1 MQTTFEVEE
10 FDLFDHDDEYEE
22 SGWELERCFIPV
34 KASDV
39 ARVYESFLALCK
51 EKLRKTMLSCEFSDY
66 PDYLKM
72 RFEDLYTPAKSADDE
87 AVFDFDAALERLDY
101 ILKYHIEAEKSNNDC
116 HSGVVLTGTDFC
128 ESYNL
133 FEDLLG
139 FAVTK
144 SCFSVKQFI
153 VNSRD
158 QSSSDRWTS
167 IYECQ
172 DGVAKVV
179 THWEYS

>member
-1 MQTTFEVEE
+1 MQTTFKAEE
-10 FDLFDHDDEYEE
+10 FNMFDHDHEYEE

-34 KASDV
+34 KSSDV
-39 ARVYESFLALCK
+39 SRVYESFLSLCK
-51 EKLRKTMLSCEFSDY
+51 EELRKTMLSCEFFDY

-72 RFEDLYTPAKSADDE
+72 RFEDLYTSAKSADDE
-87 AVFDFDAALERLDY
+87 AVFDFDAALERLDD
-101 ILKYHIEAEKSNNDC
+101 ILEHHIEAEESDDDC
-116 HSGVVLTGTDFC
+116 YSGVVLTGTDFC

-139 FAVTK
+139 FAVTS
-144 SCFSVKQFI
+144 SCFSAKQFI

-158 QSSSDRWTS
+158 QSSYDRWMS

-179 THWEYS
+179 TCWEYS